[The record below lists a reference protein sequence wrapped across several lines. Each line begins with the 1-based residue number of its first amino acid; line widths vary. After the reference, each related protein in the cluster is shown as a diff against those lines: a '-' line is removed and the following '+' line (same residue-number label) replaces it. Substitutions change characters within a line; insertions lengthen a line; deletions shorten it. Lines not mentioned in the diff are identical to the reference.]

1 MGVKLKLSK
10 QKIMKKKQI
19 TFDRKLSLDRQ
30 IVGKLDALQMDAI
43 AGGVTIQT
51 ATCTGRA
58 DEYDDESR
66 TITISCTACSCGC
79 NQ

>member
-1 MGVKLKLSK
+1 
-10 QKIMKKKQI
+10 MKKKQI

-51 ATCTGRA
+51 ATCTGKTGA